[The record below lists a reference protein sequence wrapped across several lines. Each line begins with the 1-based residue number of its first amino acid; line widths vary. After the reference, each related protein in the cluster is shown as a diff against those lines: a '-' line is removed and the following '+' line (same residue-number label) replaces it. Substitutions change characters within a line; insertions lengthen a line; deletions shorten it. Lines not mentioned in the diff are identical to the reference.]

1 MAGTNT
7 YSGSTTVNRGELVV
21 SGSLASPVTVNG
33 GTLGGT
39 GFLSSVTV
47 NSGGAI
53 APGGPLGTMSV
64 SGDLALSSGA
74 KMDYELDTPF
84 TSDAISCDLLQL
96 RRQQFSDFQFT
107 WTADFGPGV
116 YDLIIAESVS
126 GTGLGNVTSGTIDG
140 YPAKIAMSGN
150 ELVLTV
156 TPEPSR
162 RWRCS
167 GPARSWYW
175 AGLRGA
181 GSGGGLEMF
190 GYGIISGHRKLTMH
204 RQQGLLV
211 LASCR
216 DRLLRPRGL

>member
-1 MAGTNT
+1 
-7 YSGSTTVNRGELVV
+7 
-21 SGSLASPVTVNG
+21 
-33 GTLGGT
+33 
-39 GFLSSVTV
+39 
-47 NSGGAI
+47 
-53 APGGPLGTMSV
+53 MSV

-84 TSDAISCDLLQL
+84 TSDANSCDLLQL

-156 TPEPSR
+156 TPEPSTLALLGAAVVVLGWAWR
-162 RWRCS
+162 RRQRRRT
-167 GPARSWYW
+167 GDVR
-175 AGLRGA
+175 LRNN
-181 GSGGGLEMF
+181 
-190 GYGIISGHRKLTMH
+190 
-204 RQQGLLV
+204 
-211 LASCR
+211 
-216 DRLLRPRGL
+216 